1 MPVNMDLDGLRA
13 TTFSSVQRLGLTSKC
28 ECRSP
33 VRAGIPAISRRME
46 AKLPTLERE
55 RAVEDLEHAA
65 SLLHLSERTHLAH
78 QNAVWINSARN
89 DILTALRLL
98 LELPA
103 LPQTCTSVC
112 ELILKAELALA
123 SVDLVAADH
132 LSVRVADGLLV
143 QARARIE
150 GFASRKSGPVP

>member
-1 MPVNMDLDGLRA
+1 
-13 TTFSSVQRLGLTSKC
+13 
-28 ECRSP
+28 
-33 VRAGIPAISRRME
+33 ME
-46 AKLPTLERE
+46 AKLPTPERE

-78 QNAVWINSARN
+78 ENAVWINSARN

-103 LPQTCTSVC
+103 LPETCTSVC